1 MKKHSVDDLF
11 SRKLRDAEVTPREET
26 YQKLQQRMQSKQR
39 RLGWWQ
45 QEPWLAAAG
54 VSLLLLAGWVV
65 WNNNNSEEALT
76 AQVMPKTESII
87 KQKLTQIGNP
97 KVVEE
102 NLIDKKEIINQQS
115 LRENQFAHTEP
126 MKDTKKS
133 SKEES
138 SLPILKSELNQ
149 ITQVKEI
156 AENALPLLP
165 VNTQETQKAVAQAS
179 AINEE
184 LKTTEKTVVLQLPE
198 LQQSLVAANEKE
210 TVENNTSTP
219 SVESTNSRFDESIL
233 NQPRKSTRMAKVWK
247 QLKNAKNGEKV
258 DWDEVGFNP
267 NKLLAKATGKNL

>member
-102 NLIDKKEIINQQS
+102 NLIDKKEITNQQS
-115 LRENQFAHTEP
+115 LRENQLAHTEP

>member
-210 TVENNTSTP
+210 TVENNTSTA

>member
-11 SRKLRDAEVTPREET
+11 SRKLRDAEVTPREEA
-26 YQKLQQRMQSKQR
+26 YQRLQERMQSKQR

-45 QEPWLAAAG
+45 QGPWLAAAG

-65 WNNNNSEEALT
+65 WSNNNSEEALT

-87 KQKLTQIGNP
+87 KQESAQIAKP

-102 NLIDKKEIINQQS
+102 NLTDKKEIVNQQS
-115 LRENQFAHTEP
+115 LPENQLADIEP
-126 MKDTKKS
+126 VKGTKKS
-133 SKEES
+133 SKVES

-149 ITQVKEI
+149 IAQVKEI
-156 AENALPLLP
+156 SENDQSQLP
-165 VNTQETQKAVAQAS
+165 VNAQETQKVVAQAP
-179 AINEE
+179 AINTE

-219 SVESTNSRFDESIL
+219 SVQSTNPRFDENIL

-267 NKLLAKATGKNL
+267 NKLLAKATGKDL